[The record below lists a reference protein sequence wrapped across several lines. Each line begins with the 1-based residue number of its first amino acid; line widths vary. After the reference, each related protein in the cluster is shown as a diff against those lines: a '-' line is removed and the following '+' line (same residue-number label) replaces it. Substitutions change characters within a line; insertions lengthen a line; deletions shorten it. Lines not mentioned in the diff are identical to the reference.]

1 MTADAP
7 KGERRHPPPDDR
19 PRADDAALGLVV
31 ATARLALSG
40 ARLLARTPGVSGI
53 VERSAEAGQ
62 AARVEGARRIE
73 SVAQTALTGPE
84 VGRIV
89 DDAIAGPLPEAL
101 VRSSVD
107 HQVVDRLAAELES
120 ELDRLTQQLLDS
132 PEFERALERILSSP
146 AVRDALTRQ
155 TTGFAE
161 ETLDRLRRRA
171 AGGDAKLTLGSAREA
186 TSYGGAV
193 TRSIA
198 FAIDLVVA
206 HLLFLVGASVVGIVV
221 SIVGTLRP
229 EWLFGALAGAAWLLW
244 VAAYFVFFWTLGGQ
258 TLGMR
263 ALHLRVT
270 TSSGDPPGIVRAIVR
285 FVVLILSIIP
295 MFLGFA
301 PILFDGR
308 RRGVPDLVTGTTVNF
323 AD

>member
-7 KGERRHPPPDDR
+7 KGERRAIPRNDG

-107 HQVVDRLAAELES
+107 HQIV
-120 ELDRLTQQLLDS
+120 DRLTQQLLDS
-132 PEFERALERILSSP
+132 PQFERALERILSSP

-161 ETLDRLRRRA
+161 ETFDRLRRRA
-171 AGGDAKLTLGSAREA
+171 AGGDSKLTLGRAREA
-186 TSYGGAV
+186 TAYGGAV

-270 TSSGDPPGIVRAIVR
+270 TSSGDPPGIGRAIVR
-285 FVVLILSIIP
+285 FVLLILSIIP

-308 RRGVPDLVTGTTVNF
+308 RRGVPDLVTGTSVHD